1 MSAQTLFTVLGNIIT
16 CHNHHQ
22 NYTAMKITIVHNN
35 HKKQLLVS
43 TKTTERFK
51 DGMKYLVKKRQ
62 NEALMR
68 LW

>member
-1 MSAQTLFTVLGNIIT
+1 
-16 CHNHHQ
+16 
-22 NYTAMKITIVHNN
+22 MKITIVHNN

>member
-1 MSAQTLFTVLGNIIT
+1 
-16 CHNHHQ
+16 
-22 NYTAMKITIVHNN
+22 MKITIVHNN

-51 DGMKYLVKKRQ
+51 DGMKYLVKSGK
-62 NEALMR
+62 MR